1 MIAFQANHEEDVK
14 QLSATEGVQALPAE
28 KPELVAA
35 NAEGKPEMREKPKK
49 VVNNRKLV
57 SREDFPQLAA
67 QLSIFVYLLLYLR
80 TKDVVSRELHCLSAV
95 SSSSLIS

>member
-35 NAEGKPEMREKPKK
+35 NAAGKPEMREKPKK

-67 QLSIFVYLLLYLR
+67 SIFVYLLLYLR

>member
-14 QLSATEGVQALPAE
+14 QLSATQGVQALPAE

-35 NAEGKPEMREKPKK
+35 NAAGKPEMREKPKK
-49 VVNNRKLV
+49 VVNRKLV

>member
-1 MIAFQANHEEDVK
+1 MIAFQANHEEDAK
-14 QLSATEGVQALPAE
+14 QLSATQGVQALPAE

-35 NAEGKPEMREKPKK
+35 NAAGKPEMREKPKK

-57 SREDFPQLAA
+57 SREDFPPLAA
-67 QLSIFVYLLLYLR
+67 SIFVYLLLYLR

-95 SSSSLIS
+95 SLSSLIS

>member
-1 MIAFQANHEEDVK
+1 MIAFQANHEKDVE

-35 NAEGKPEMREKPKK
+35 NAAGKPEMREKPKK
-49 VVNNRKLV
+49 VVNRKLV
-57 SREDFPQLAA
+57 SREDFPPLAA
-67 QLSIFVYLLLYLR
+67 SIFVYLLLYLR